1 MRLEELARAEIEMAE
16 PVVVGTSPAGTRVI
30 VELLN
35 GRFEGRLNGTLLG
48 RSGGD
53 WILVAPDGTGLLD
66 VRLVVE
72 TGDGA
77 LVYLQSHGRI
87 DLTPGT
93 DQPAAIL
100 ATTFETASVEH
111 AWLNR
116 AVALTRA
123 DATGTQLRYAIYAA
137 VLD

>member
-1 MRLEELARAEIEMAE
+1 MAE
-16 PVVVGTSPAGTRVI
+16 PLVVGTSPAGTRVI
-30 VELLN
+30 VELIN
-35 GRFEGRLNGTLLG
+35 GRFEGRLNGTLRG

-53 WILVAPDGTGLLD
+53 WILVGPDRTGLLD

-72 TGDGA
+72 TDDGA
-77 LVYLQSHGRI
+77 LVYLQSLGRI

-123 DATGTQLRYAIYAA
+123 DATGTELRYTIYAA

>member
-16 PVVVGTSPAGTRVI
+16 PLVVGTSPAGTRVI
-30 VELLN
+30 VELLS
-35 GRFEGRLNGTLLG
+35 GRFEGRLHGTLHG

-53 WILVAPDGTGLLD
+53 WILVAPDRTGLLD

-72 TGDGA
+72 TDDGG
-77 LVYLQSHGRI
+77 LVYLQSLGRI

-93 DQPAAIL
+93 GQPAAIL
-100 ATTFETASVEH
+100 ATTFETASVGH

-123 DATGTQLRYAIYAA
+123 DATGTELRYTIYVA

>member
-53 WILVAPDGTGLLD
+53 WMLVAPDGTGLLD